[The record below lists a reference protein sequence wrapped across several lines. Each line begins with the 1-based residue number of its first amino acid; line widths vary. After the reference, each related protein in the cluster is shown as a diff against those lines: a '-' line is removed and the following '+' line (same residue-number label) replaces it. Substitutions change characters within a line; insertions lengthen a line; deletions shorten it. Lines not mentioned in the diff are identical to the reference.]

1 MTKAIDTDISR
12 RSILKAGLAIAAA
25 GIPLSVR
32 AQQKIA
38 QSMVQY
44 QETPRDGKECDQCA
58 QFIAPGSCKVV
69 DGKINPKGYCV
80 AFTPK
85 S

>member
-1 MTKAIDTDISR
+1 MTKEISNSISR
-12 RSILKAGLAIAAA
+12 RSILKAGFALAAA
-25 GIPLSVR
+25 AMSEGLA

-38 QSMVQY
+38 QNMVQY
-44 QETPRDGKECDQCA
+44 QESPKDGKECDQCA
-58 QFIAPGSCKVV
+58 QFVAPGSCKVV